1 MSKSPMPLSI
11 KENVSWGIIG
21 NVLYSL
27 TQSGIL
33 IVLARLDS
41 PDSVGTFTL
50 ALAIVAPISMFARM
64 QLNLVYASDLKNDYI
79 FNDYI
84 AVRIVSSVLM
94 LIILLSVLTFLDL
107 NNRVLIVVIVIDCSK
122 FVEGLSDICYG
133 VMQKNDRIDKVGISK
148 TLRGILTISFFSFLL
163 YLFKSLEIATLGLVI
178 SGILTLLL
186 YDFRNTIVYQSIR
199 PRFIWKNIYKI

>member
-50 ALAIVAPISMFARM
+50 ALAIVAPIYMFARM

-79 FNDYI
+79 FIDFLD
-84 AVRIVSSVLM
+84 VRIISSLYI
-94 LIILLSVLTFLDL
+94 LIIIFYVFC
-107 NNRVLIVVIVIDCSK
+107 I
-122 FVEGLSDICYG
+122 
-133 VMQKNDRIDKVGISK
+133 
-148 TLRGILTISFFSFLL
+148 FLL
-163 YLFKSLEIATLGLVI
+163 II
-178 SGILTLLL
+178 IL
-186 YDFRNTIVYQSIR
+186 
-199 PRFIWKNIYKI
+199 